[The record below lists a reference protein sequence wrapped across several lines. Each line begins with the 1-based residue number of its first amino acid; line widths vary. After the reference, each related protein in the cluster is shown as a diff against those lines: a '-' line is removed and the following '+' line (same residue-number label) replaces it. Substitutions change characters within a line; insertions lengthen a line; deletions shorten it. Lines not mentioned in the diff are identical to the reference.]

1 MVVLSKDSAMT
12 FANLRIMTTKKNR
25 QQTEEDVNDIIN
37 YMTDTELLH
46 RKRISEKSGKKYIHV
61 SRSFAYTVIEL
72 RMID

>member
-1 MVVLSKDSAMT
+1 MT

-61 SRSFAYTVIEL
+61 SRSFAYTVIEP

>member
-61 SRSFAYTVIEL
+61 SRSFAYTVIEP